1 MPCLSE
7 MNEVPYDEKCHFI
20 NIGLTEDWSV
30 LIVHQSTNQIHVND
44 RCMLKC
50 WHLKMVEFTL
60 KLKCISDM
68 YIIQI
73 F

>member
-1 MPCLSE
+1 MPCVSE
-7 MNEVPYDEKCHFI
+7 MNEVPYGQKCHFI

-50 WHLKMVEFTL
+50 WHLKGLINGTVYPENKMHF
-60 KLKCISDM
+60 
-68 YIIQI
+68 
-73 F
+73 